1 MASEGD
7 EDKPKQKVT
16 VATSTHTLYYAPD
29 LPDVGDMTK
38 VTTEE
43 VPAWTVE
50 SDRGVR
56 VKVMRKG
63 GNLVELSKD
72 GHPSLGLQYSATG
85 RVNVTGLTTETEH
98 V

>member
-7 EDKPKQKVT
+7 
-16 VATSTHTLYYAPD
+16 
-29 LPDVGDMTK
+29 G
-38 VTTEE
+38 
-43 VPAWTVE
+43 
-50 SDRGVR
+50 GVR